1 MRKHNY
7 FVKLLKKANSF
18 TDSLLKKNLNKLNF
32 LFQRDKIL
40 DFTRPKRVFIF
51 IVVIFALVISYLSI
65 PFLYNKNIVITKL
78 ENQLS
83 NKFNTNFTFSK
94 DINYSLI
101 PWPNFTFN
109 NVSILEK
116 NQNIAN
122 IDRLK
127 IVLSAKN
134 FFSLNNFKVDAVL
147 LDNANFNLNN
157 KNYDFFIKLLDNDF
171 LSSDFEI
178 SNSNIF
184 YRNID
189 NEVLI
194 IKKIHKMKYY
204 YDHKLLKN
212 TLDANNEIF
221 NIPYSFTLQSDVI
234 NKKIY
239 SKINLN
245 LLKLQ
250 LDKVYDYS
258 GFEKNGLINLTHN
271 KNNSEANYTL
281 KKNSFNFNFF
291 DKSINPKFNYNGNIN
306 FTPFFLNLNGD
317 TENIDLSKFFSSD
330 SILTQ
335 FFKTEI
341 LNNKN
346 LNIVSLINSNKILPY
361 DNMTNLVAKI
371 KVEEGLIDIDN
382 TKFSWANYV
391 DFEISDS
398 LLYINDNNLILDGK
412 FILNINNFNEIYK
425 FLQTPRNYRKQLKKI
440 EFNFNYNF
448 DQEIVNFKDIK
459 INDETNKK
467 VNKVLNQFISKKSKI
482 ENRIHFKNLMNE
494 AIKSYAG

>member
-1 MRKHNY
+1 
-7 FVKLLKKANSF
+7 
-18 TDSLLKKNLNKLNF
+18 
-32 LFQRDKIL
+32 
-40 DFTRPKRVFIF
+40 
-51 IVVIFALVISYLSI
+51 
-65 PFLYNKNIVITKL
+65 
-78 ENQLS
+78 
-83 NKFNTNFTFSK
+83 
-94 DINYSLI
+94 
-101 PWPNFTFN
+101 
-109 NVSILEK
+109 
-116 NQNIAN
+116 
-122 IDRLK
+122 
-127 IVLSAKN
+127 
-134 FFSLNNFKVDAVL
+134 
-147 LDNANFNLNN
+147 
-157 KNYDFFIKLLDNDF
+157 
-171 LSSDFEI
+171 
-178 SNSNIF
+178 
-184 YRNID
+184 
-189 NEVLI
+189 
-194 IKKIHKMKYY
+194 MKYY

-212 TLDANNEIF
+212 TLEANNEIF

-281 KKNSFNFNFF
+281 NKNSFNFNFF

-317 TENIDLSKFFSSD
+317 TENIDLSKLFSSD

-346 LNIVSLINSNKILPY
+346 LNIVSVINSNKILPY

-412 FILNINNFNEIYK
+412 FIL
-425 FLQTPRNYRKQLKKI
+425 
-440 EFNFNYNF
+440 
-448 DQEIVNFKDIK
+448 
-459 INDETNKK
+459 
-467 VNKVLNQFISKKSKI
+467 
-482 ENRIHFKNLMNE
+482 
-494 AIKSYAG
+494 

>member
-212 TLDANNEIF
+212 TLEANNEIF

-281 KKNSFNFNFF
+281 NKNSFNFNFF

-306 FTPFFLNLNGD
+306 FTPFFLNLN
-317 TENIDLSKFFSSD
+317 
-330 SILTQ
+330 
-335 FFKTEI
+335 
-341 LNNKN
+341 
-346 LNIVSLINSNKILPY
+346 
-361 DNMTNLVAKI
+361 
-371 KVEEGLIDIDN
+371 
-382 TKFSWANYV
+382 
-391 DFEISDS
+391 FE
-398 LLYINDNNLILDGK
+398 
-412 FILNINNFNEIYK
+412 
-425 FLQTPRNYRKQLKKI
+425 
-440 EFNFNYNF
+440 
-448 DQEIVNFKDIK
+448 
-459 INDETNKK
+459 
-467 VNKVLNQFISKKSKI
+467 
-482 ENRIHFKNLMNE
+482 
-494 AIKSYAG
+494 

>member
-157 KNYDFFIKLLDNDF
+157 KNYDFFIKLLDNNF

-189 NEVLI
+189 DEVLI
-194 IKKIHKMKYY
+194 IKKIH
-204 YDHKLLKN
+204 
-212 TLDANNEIF
+212 
-221 NIPYSFTLQSDVI
+221 
-234 NKKIY
+234 
-239 SKINLN
+239 
-245 LLKLQ
+245 
-250 LDKVYDYS
+250 
-258 GFEKNGLINLTHN
+258 
-271 KNNSEANYTL
+271 
-281 KKNSFNFNFF
+281 
-291 DKSINPKFNYNGNIN
+291 
-306 FTPFFLNLNGD
+306 
-317 TENIDLSKFFSSD
+317 
-330 SILTQ
+330 
-335 FFKTEI
+335 
-341 LNNKN
+341 
-346 LNIVSLINSNKILPY
+346 
-361 DNMTNLVAKI
+361 
-371 KVEEGLIDIDN
+371 
-382 TKFSWANYV
+382 
-391 DFEISDS
+391 
-398 LLYINDNNLILDGK
+398 
-412 FILNINNFNEIYK
+412 
-425 FLQTPRNYRKQLKKI
+425 
-440 EFNFNYNF
+440 
-448 DQEIVNFKDIK
+448 
-459 INDETNKK
+459 
-467 VNKVLNQFISKKSKI
+467 
-482 ENRIHFKNLMNE
+482 
-494 AIKSYAG
+494 